1 MPSIYLQ
8 RKFVSGCYYHVYN
21 RGAHKQN
28 IFHDAKDYEAFTQIL
43 AYYLLH
49 PLGTPK
55 SILARLSDDKGRI
68 LVMQTEGVAYTLLAY
83 CLMPNHFHLMLCQES
98 DQITISN
105 LMRRLSTTYAMYY
118 NHRYH
123 HSGTIFQGK
132 YKNVL
137 VESEYQW
144 IYLSKYIHRNPA
156 HLQRTD
162 PCILVEYRYS
172 SYLNYLGKRV
182 DRWVNTAII
191 LGRYIKNPTREYAS
205 FVEDGS
211 DVGNIEK
218 ITLDVDLEQDN

>member
-1 MPSIYLQ
+1 MQ
-8 RKFVSGCYYHVYN
+8 RNFVSGCYYHIYN
-21 RGAHKQN
+21 RGAHRQN
-28 IFHDAKDYEAFTQIL
+28 IFHDEKDYDAFTQIL

-55 SILARLSDDKGRI
+55 SILNRLSENKGRI
-68 LVMQTEGVAYTLLAY
+68 LVKQTEASAYTLLAY
-83 CLMPNHFHLMLCQES
+83 CLMPNHFHMMLCQDS
-98 DQITISN
+98 DVIRISN
-105 LMRRLSTTYAMYY
+105 LMRRLCTTYAMYY

-162 PCILVEYRYS
+162 PCNWVDYPYCSYQNYR
-172 SYLNYLGKRV
+172 GKRV
-182 DRWVNTAII
+182 ERWLNTAII
-191 LGRYIKNPTREYAS
+191 LERYKRDPYLEYQS
-205 FVEDGS
+205 FVDDGS

-218 ITLDVDLEQDN
+218 LTLDVDEDQDE